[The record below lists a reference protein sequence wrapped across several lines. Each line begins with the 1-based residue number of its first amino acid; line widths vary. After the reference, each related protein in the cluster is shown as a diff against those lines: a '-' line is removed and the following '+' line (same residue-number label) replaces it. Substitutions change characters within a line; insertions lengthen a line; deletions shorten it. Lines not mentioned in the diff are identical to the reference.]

1 VINLRTI
8 LNKKKSHGSSL
19 HVNRAEYLDGYR
31 LRISF
36 NDSKSQ
42 NCDFGNFLNDQT
54 TGYLEKY
61 RQIENFKKF
70 KIDNGNVV
78 WGKNWDQIF
87 PVDQLYNGH
96 IQ

>member
-1 VINLRTI
+1 MFSARTI
-8 LNKKKSHGSSL
+8 LNKKKSQGSSL
-19 HVNRAEYLDGYR
+19 QVSRAEYLDGYR

-42 NCDFGNFLNDQT
+42 IVDFGNFMNDQA

-61 RQIENFKKF
+61 RQLENFKKF

-78 WGKNWDQIF
+78 WGKNWDLIF
-87 PVDQLYNGH
+87 PVDQLYKGH
-96 IQ
+96 VQ